1 MISFRRTALLT
12 AIMAAGIFTTVGC
25 WTSRSQGS
33 KTTGPAVS
41 GTAKRTEKNTWL
53 DKQPNDEVGL
63 LLREL
68 DSGDALRTW
77 RAEESLGAMG
87 SAIAA
92 RTRAAMNAS
101 TPEARAAACRL
112 AYQFRDASAIPGMI
126 ALLGDDSRLVRNT
139 ANVFLSGL
147 TNQDFGFRADAMPAD
162 RAAAQDLWE
171 AWYAKTHGPVLA
183 PKRR

>member
-12 AIMAAGIFTTVGC
+12 AMLTAATFATFGC
-25 WTSRSQGS
+25 RNSKSQGS
-33 KTTGPAVS
+33 QPAAPAAS
-41 GTAKRTEKNTWL
+41 SRTENPVWL
-53 DKQPNDEVGL
+53 GRQPNDEVGL
-63 LLREL
+63 LLRDL
-68 DSGDALRTW
+68 DSGDPLRTW
-77 RAEESLGAMG
+77 HAEESLGAMG
-87 SAIAA
+87 PAVAA

-112 AYQFRDASAIPGMI
+112 AYQFRDASALSGMI

-139 ANVFLSGL
+139 ANVFLCGL
-147 TNQDFGFRADAMPAD
+147 TDQDFGFRADAMPAD

-183 PKRR
+183 PKRK